1 MSSVSNSVELRL
13 NKDERE
19 LLEKAIKKIEDISI
33 DCCNSD
39 LYLDE
44 DGVFFNLRQDYRQN
58 NGKLSAIVDM
68 SE

>member
-1 MSSVSNSVELRL
+1 MSSVSSSVDLRL
-13 NKDERE
+13 DKDERE

-33 DCCNSD
+33 DCCNVD

-44 DGVFFNLRQDYRQN
+44 DGVFFNLRQNYRQN

>member
-1 MSSVSNSVELRL
+1 MASVNSSVVVTLTKEE
-13 NKDERE
+13 KE
-19 LLEKAIKKIEDISI
+19 LLRAIKKNEDISI

-44 DGVFFNLRQDYRQN
+44 DGVFFNLRQNYRWH
-58 NGKLSAIVDM
+58 NGKLSTVVDM

>member
-1 MSSVSNSVELRL
+1 MSSISNSVGLRL

-58 NGKLSAIVDM
+58 NGRLSAIVDM